1 VHNGAVYNEF
11 TVFKKAYDSIRRELL
26 SNVLAD
32 IGVHMKRMRFGK
44 KSLNKIYSKFGI
56 KTCLMFIIHKKRRC
70 FYSVAI
76 DSVLENAIGKVHY
89 KARETENYVTLFGKR
104 YIPYRRTQ
112 TLKLSLTRMSGNK

>member
-1 VHNGAVYNEF
+1 VHNGAVYQEF
-11 TVFKKAYDSIRRELL
+11 MVFKKAHDSIRRELL

-56 KTCLMFIIHKKRRC
+56 KTCLMFIIHNGLKKRRC
-70 FYSVAI
+70 FFSVAI
-76 DSVLENAIGKVHY
+76 DSALENANRKVHH
-89 KARETENYVTLFGKR
+89 KARETENDVTLFGKS

-112 TLKLSLTRMSGNK
+112 TLK